1 MTNFPNN
8 SLSLGRGQG
17 ERGYN
22 THTLSNGLRIIHL
35 PTDSE
40 VVYCGYA
47 INAGSRDEKP
57 EEEGIAHFCEHMSF
71 KGTAK
76 LKPLQII
83 NKLELVGG
91 DLNAFTTKE
100 DTFYYAAVLRQHFHR
115 AVELLTDIVFHSEYP
130 QHEIDKEVEVV
141 CDEIESYRDSPAE
154 LIYDDFE
161 SEIFHGHPLGHN
173 ILGES
178 SRVRTFT
185 TDDCR
190 HFTGRLY
197 RPDNAVFY
205 AAGNIDFA
213 KLVKRLE
220 SALSDIDIATEKNE
234 RKLGFCFT
242 MPNESSKIIESE
254 THQAHVMTG
263 SVICESIDDY
273 RIPLYLINN
282 IMGGPAMNSRLN
294 LSLRERRGLV
304 YTVESAMM
312 TYSDALLWT
321 IYFGCDGHDVR
332 RCQRLVEAELRRLTD
347 SALSVT
353 ALERAKRQLKGQ
365 LALAS
370 ENRENYAIDMAKQ
383 YLHRGTLKN
392 TERLCSSID
401 AVKPEEIHAMM
412 QRFFTKD
419 KMFTLIFNPS

>member
-1 MTNFPNN
+1 MI
-8 SLSLGRGQG
+8 Q
-17 ERGYN
+17 YN

-40 VVYCGYA
+40 IVYCGYA
-47 INAGSRDEKP
+47 VNAGARDEKP
-57 EEEGIAHFCEHMSF
+57 SEEGIAHFCEHMTF
-71 KGTAK
+71 KGTAS

-100 DTFYYAAVLRQHFHR
+100 DTFYYASVLRQHFNR
-115 AVELLTDIVFHSEYP
+115 AVDLLTEIVFHSEYP

-141 CDEIESYRDSPAE
+141 CDEIDSYRDSPAE
-154 LIYDDFE
+154 LIYDEFE
-161 SEIFHGHPLGHN
+161 NEIFKGHPLGHN
-173 ILGES
+173 VLGES

-185 TDDCR
+185 TSDCR
-190 HFTGRLY
+190 SFTERLY

-205 AAGNIDFA
+205 ASGNIDFP
-213 KLVKRLE
+213 KLIKRLE
-220 SALSDIDIATEKNE
+220 TALSDITFVGRKEE
-234 RKLGFCFT
+234 RQLGLCFA
-242 MPNESSKIIESE
+242 MPEESSKAIDAD

-263 SVICESIDDY
+263 SVISDEMDNY
-273 RIPLYLINN
+273 RIPLYITNN
-282 IMGGPAMNSRLN
+282 ILGGPAMNSRLN
-294 LSLRERRGLV
+294 LALRERRGLV
-304 YTVESAMM
+304 YTVESVM
-312 TYSDALLWT
+312 TSYSDALLWS
-321 IYFGCDGHDVR
+321 IYFGCDAHDVR

-383 YLHRGTLKN
+383 YLHRGTLKS
-392 TERLCSSID
+392 TERLCKSID

-412 QRFFTKD
+412 QKFFGKN
-419 KMFTLIFNPS
+419 KMLTLIYK

>member
-1 MTNFPNN
+1 MI
-8 SLSLGRGQG
+8 Q
-17 ERGYN
+17 YN

-40 VVYCGYA
+40 IVYCGYA
-47 INAGSRDEKP
+47 VNAGARDEEP
-57 EEEGIAHFCEHMSF
+57 CEEGIAHFCEHMTF
-71 KGTAK
+71 KGTTS

-100 DTFYYAAVLRQHFHR
+100 DTFYYAAVLRQHFNR
-115 AVELLTDIVFHSEYP
+115 AVDLLTEIVFHSEYP

-141 CDEIESYRDSPAE
+141 CDEIDSYRDSPAE
-154 LIYDDFE
+154 LIYDEFE
-161 SEIFHGHPLGHN
+161 NEIFKGHPLGHN
-173 ILGES
+173 VLGES

-185 TDDCR
+185 TAECR
-190 HFTGRLY
+190 HFTERLY
-197 RPDNAVFY
+197 CPDNAVFY
-205 AAGNIDFA
+205 VSGNIDFP

-220 SALSDIDIATEKNE
+220 TLLSTKRNSTQNADNNGENGGRKTGFSFSIPEK
-234 RKLGFCFT
+234 RT
-242 MPNESSKIIESE
+242 KIIEAD
-254 THQAHVMTG
+254 THQAHIMTG
-263 SVICESIDDY
+263 SVIYDEMDNY

-294 LSLRERRGLV
+294 LALRERRGLV

-312 TYSDALLWT
+312 SYSDALLWS
-321 IYFGCDGHDVR
+321 IYFGCDAHDVR

-347 SALSVT
+347 RKLSVT

-383 YLHRGTLKN
+383 YLHRGTLKS
-392 TERLCSSID
+392 TERLCNSID

-412 QRFFTKD
+412 QKFFAKERLL
-419 KMFTLIFNPS
+419 TLIYK